1 MFGLGFGELLVI
13 AVIALIFIGPKKLPE
28 LAKGLGQGLREFQ
41 NASKGLTE
49 EISRGINADVKNPGK
64 KVDVVETTA
73 EVKSETTETSTTT
86 QNHPV

>member
-41 NASKGLTE
+41 SASKGLTE
-49 EISRGINADVKNPGK
+49 EISREINADMKNTGK
-64 KVDVVETTA
+64 KVEVVETTA
-73 EVKSETTETSTTT
+73 EVKSETTESNTTT
-86 QNHPV
+86 QNHHA